1 MSKETKNQEWELL
14 HTSTMPAIALRGLT
28 VFPSV
33 LIHFEV
39 SREAS
44 IKALEEAMTAGS
56 PVFLVGQRDISVE
69 EPEEKDVYS
78 IGTISNIRQ
87 ILRMPGDNVRV
98 MVEGQARGRLKQ
110 MVRTQ
115 PHLEAEVLEIQAAEP
130 AARSAAR
137 TEALMRSTYELFQRY
152 AELAPKISPDL
163 LIHVLASQ
171 DPGYIA
177 DYIAQNIAMRNSDKQ
192 SILEELSP
200 VRRLEKLYRLLER
213 EVEILALDAEIQ
225 SKAREQI
232 AGHQRDY
239 YLREQLKAIQNELGE
254 GGGGDSPDEFEEYR
268 RKIAQAKLSDEV
280 REKLN
285 KELTRLTKQPFG
297 SSEATVLRTYLDVCL
312 ELPWGKKTREK
323 VSVPAVKKALDQ
335 DHYGLDKV
343 KERILEFVAVKQL
356 APELKGQVLCL
367 VGPPGVGKT
376 SIAMSMARAMNRKL
390 ARISLGGVSDEAE
403 IRGHRKTY
411 VGAMPGRI
419 ITAISQA
426 GSSNPLIL
434 LDEIDKLGRDH
445 RGDPASALLEVLD
458 GEQNSTFRDNFLE
471 VPFDLSE
478 VLFITTAN
486 TTSTIPR
493 PLLDRMEVI
502 ELPSYTDE
510 EKVQIAKKHL
520 LPKELERH
528 GLKRQ
533 QLKVSDGAVRE
544 IIASYTRE
552 SGVRVLERQLA
563 ALCRKAAM
571 KVVSEGVKSVRIT
584 EKDLQEYLGAPR
596 YYPERQAL
604 EERVGVVNGLAWT
617 SVGGE
622 LLEVEVNVVPGS
634 GRVELTGNLGD
645 VMKESA
651 HAALSYIR
659 SQADRLGIPAD
670 FYKEKDIHVHFPE
683 GAVPKDGPSAGIAI
697 TTAITSALTGCPV
710 RRGIAMTGE
719 VTLRGRVLPI
729 GGLKEKTMAAFRNG
743 IKTVIIPAD
752 NAKDLEEI
760 DQTVR
765 RALQF
770 TLVERADQVLTA
782 ALNRPAQAVEL
793 PRKAG
798 EGEGEP
804 VDLSAVPQAERR
816 APRPRQ

>member
-1 MSKETKNQEWELL
+1 MSKEWNLTDI
-14 HTSTMPAIALRGLT
+14 SAMPAIALRGLT
-28 VFPSV
+28 VFPNV
-33 LIHFEV
+33 MIHFEV
-39 SREAS
+39 ARDIS

-56 PVFLVGQRDISVE
+56 PVFLVGQQDIGVE
-69 EPEEKDVYS
+69 QPERKDLFTV
-78 IGTISNIRQ
+78 GTVSNVRQ

-98 MVEGQARGRLKQ
+98 LVEGQSRGRL
-110 MVRTQ
+110 VRLTRTE
-115 PHLEAEVLEIQAAEP
+115 PYLEAEVQTIPAEEP
-130 AARSAAR
+130 NTKATAKQ
-137 TEALMRSTYELFQRY
+137 EALMRSTYELFQRY
-152 AELAPKISPDL
+152 TELAPKVSPDL

-177 DYIAQNIAMRNSDKQ
+177 DYIAQNIAMRNRDKQ
-192 SILEELSP
+192 EILEELRP

-213 EVEILALDAEIQ
+213 EVEILSLDAEIQ
-225 SKAREQI
+225 NKAREQI
-232 AGHQRDY
+232 SGHQRDY
-239 YLREQLKAIQNELGE
+239 YLREQMKAIQQELGE
-254 GGGGDSPDEFEEYR
+254 GEDSDEFEEYR
-268 RKIAQAKLSDEV
+268 KKIADAKLPDQV
-280 REKLN
+280 REKLT
-285 KELTRLTKQPFG
+285 KELSRLTKQPFG
-297 SSEATVLRTYLDVCL
+297 SSESTVLRSYLDVCL
-312 ELPWGKKTREK
+312 ELPWGRTTKEK
-323 VSVPAVKKALDQ
+323 ISVPAVKKALDQ
-335 DHYGLDKV
+335 DHFGLEKV

-356 APELKGQVLCL
+356 APDLKGQVLCL

-419 ITAISQA
+419 INAINQA
-426 GSSNPLIL
+426 GSCNPLIL
-434 LDEIDKLGRDH
+434 LDEIDKLGSDH

-471 VPFDLSE
+471 IPFDLSE
-478 VLFITTAN
+478 VLFVTTAN
-486 TTSTIPR
+486 TTDTIPR

-502 ELPSYTDE
+502 ELSSYTDE
-510 EKVQIAKKHL
+510 EKLQIAKRHL
-520 LPKELERH
+520 LPKELKRH
-528 GLKRQ
+528 GLTRQ
-533 QLKVSDGAVRE
+533 QLKVSDGAIRE

-552 SGVRVLERQLA
+552 SGVRILERKLA
-563 ALCRKAAM
+563 AICRKAAM
-571 KVVSEGVKSVRIT
+571 KVVSDDVKSIRIT
-584 EKDLQEYLGAPR
+584 EKQLQEFLGVPQ

-604 EERVGVVNGLAWT
+604 EERTGVVNGLAWT

-634 GRVELTGNLGD
+634 GKVELTGNLGD

-659 SQADRLGIPAD
+659 SQSDRLGIPAD
-670 FYKEKDIHVHFPE
+670 FYKEKDLHVHFPE

-697 TTAITSALTGCPV
+697 TTAMVSALTGTPV

-752 NAKDLEEI
+752 NGKDLEEI

-765 RALQF
+765 KALRF
-770 TLVERADQVLTA
+770 ILVERADQVLDQ
-782 ALNRPAQAVEL
+782 ALVRNVIPAVEPGSGNKPAREEQTEVL
-793 PRKAG
+793 IPTVQDQSGPR
-798 EGEGEP
+798 
-804 VDLSAVPQAERR
+804 LRL
-816 APRPRQ
+816 

>member
-1 MSKETKNQEWELL
+1 MKKEW
-14 HTSTMPAIALRGLT
+14 TMEETVKMPVIALRGLT
-28 VFPSV
+28 VFPNV
-33 LIHFEV
+33 LIHFDV
-39 SREAS
+39 SREIS
-44 IKALEEAMTAGS
+44 IKALEEAMASGD
-56 PVFLVGQRDISVE
+56 PVFLVGQKDIGVE
-69 EPEEKDVYS
+69 HPEAKDLYTV
-78 IGTISNIRQ
+78 GTVSNVRQ
-87 ILRMPGDNVRV
+87 ILRTPGDNVRV
-98 MVEGQARGRLKQ
+98 MVEGGARGSLKRLL
-110 MVRTQ
+110 RSA
-115 PHLEAEVLEIQAAEP
+115 PFLEAEVQPIQEEKAGQN
-130 AARSAAR
+130 SAK
-137 TEALMRSTYELFQRY
+137 TEALIRSTYEMFRQY
-152 AELAPKISPDL
+152 TELAPKTAPDL
-163 LIHVLASQ
+163 LINVLASE

-177 DYIAQNIAMRNSDKQ
+177 DFIAQNIAMRNSDKQ
-192 SILEELSP
+192 AILEELRP
-200 VRRLEKLYRLLER
+200 VRRLERLYRLLTR
-213 EVEILALDAEIQ
+213 EVEILGLDMEIQ
-225 SKAREQI
+225 NRAREQM
-232 AGHQRDY
+232 ADNQRDY
-239 YLREQLKAIQNELGE
+239 YLREQMKAIQAELGE
-254 GGGGDSPDEFEEYR
+254 GEGGGDSEIGDYR
-268 RKIAQAKLSDEV
+268 KKIAEAKLPDEV
-280 REKLN
+280 REKLE
-285 KELTRLTKQPFG
+285 KELGRLAKQPFG
-297 SSEATVLRTYLDVCL
+297 SSEATVLRSYLDVCL
-312 ELPWGKKTREK
+312 ELPWGKTTKEK

-335 DHYGLDKV
+335 DHFGLEKV

-376 SIAMSMARAMNRKL
+376 SVAMSMARAMNRKL

-419 ITAISQA
+419 ISAINQA
-426 GSSNPLIL
+426 GSCNPLIL
-434 LDEIDKLGRDH
+434 LDEIDKLGHDH

-478 VLFITTAN
+478 VLFVTTAN
-486 TTSTIPR
+486 TTETIPR

-502 ELPSYTDE
+502 ELSSYTDE
-510 EKVQIAKKHL
+510 EKLQIAKRHL
-520 LPKELERH
+520 LPKELKRH
-528 GLKRQ
+528 GLSRQ
-533 QLKVSDGAVRE
+533 QLKVSDGAIRE

-552 SGVRVLERQLA
+552 SGVRVLERKLA
-563 ALCRKAAM
+563 ALCRKSAM
-571 KVVSEGVKSVRIT
+571 KLVTGDVKSIRIT
-584 EKDLQEYLGAPR
+584 EKQLQEYLGVPR

-634 GRVELTGNLGD
+634 GKVELTGNLGD

-670 FYKEKDIHVHFPE
+670 FYKEKDLHVHFPE

-697 TTAITSALTGCPV
+697 TTAMVSALTGAPV

-752 NAKDLEEI
+752 NGKDLEEI

-765 RALQF
+765 KALQF
-770 TLVERADQVLTA
+770 ILVEQADQVLSA
-782 ALNRPAQAVEL
+782 ALM
-793 PRKAG
+793 
-798 EGEGEP
+798 
-804 VDLSAVPQAERR
+804 PQAEERGSC
-816 APRPRQ
+816 ASQGSLEETPGEPMPAVLPQTEHRPTLGLRQ

>member
-1 MSKETKNQEWELL
+1 MEHNERVL
-14 HTSTMPAIALRGLT
+14 HSTTTTMPVIALRGLT
-28 VFPSV
+28 VFPNV

-39 SREAS
+39 AREAS
-44 IKALEEAMTAGS
+44 IKALEEAMTAGN
-56 PVFLVGQRDISVE
+56 PVFLVGQLDISVE
-69 EPEEKDVYS
+69 TPGEGDLYQV
-78 IGTISNIRQ
+78 GTVSNIRQ

-98 MVEGQARGRLKQ
+98 MVEGQSRGRL
-110 MVRTQ
+110 VR
-115 PHLEAEVLEIQAAEP
+115 L
-130 AARSAAR
+130 SR
-137 TEALMRSTYELFQRY
+137 TEPYLEGEVEEIPAPRTPARASARAEALIRATYELFQRY
-152 AELAPKISPDL
+152 AELAAKLSPDL

-171 DPGYIA
+171 DPGHIA
-177 DYIAQNIAMRNSDKQ
+177 DYIAQNIPMRNSDKQ
-192 SILEELSP
+192 AILEELRP
-200 VRRLEKLYRLLER
+200 LRRLEKLHRLLER
-213 EVEILALDAEIQ
+213 EVEILSLDAEIQ
-225 SKAREQI
+225 SKAREQMNDN
-232 AGHQRDY
+232 QREY
-239 YLREQLKAIQNELGE
+239 YLREQMKAIQNELGE
-254 GGGGDSPDEFEEYR
+254 GEGADELEEYR
-268 RKIAQAKLSDEV
+268 DRIAKVTLPDEV

-285 KELTRLTKQPFG
+285 KELGRLAKQPYG
-297 SSEATVLRTYLDVCL
+297 SSESTVLRTYLDVCL
-312 ELPWGKKTREK
+312 ELPWGKTTKEK
-323 VSVPAVKKALDQ
+323 VSVAGVRKALDR
-335 DHYGLDKV
+335 DHYGLEKV

-419 ITAISQA
+419 ITAINQA
-426 GSSNPLIL
+426 GSCNPLIL

-458 GEQNSTFRDNFLE
+458 GEQNATFRDNFLE

-478 VLFITTAN
+478 VMFITTAN
-486 TTSTIPR
+486 TVDTIPR

-502 ELPSYTDE
+502 ELSSYTDE
-510 EKVQIAKKHL
+510 EKVQIAKRHL
-520 LPKELERH
+520 LPKELKRH
-528 GLKRQ
+528 GLERA
-533 QLKVSDGAVRE
+533 QLRVSDGAIRE
-544 IIASYTRE
+544 IITSYTRE

-563 ALCRKAAM
+563 TICRKTAM
-571 KVVSEGVKSVRIT
+571 RLVSGEEKQVRVTERDLKDFLGV
-584 EKDLQEYLGAPR
+584 AR
-596 YYPERQAL
+596 YYPERQVL

-634 GRVELTGNLGD
+634 GKLELTGNLGD

-659 SQADRLGIPAD
+659 SQSDRLGIPAD
-670 FYKEKDIHVHFPE
+670 FYREKDIHVHFPE

-697 TTAITSALTGCPV
+697 TTAMVSALTGIPV
-710 RRGIAMTGE
+710 RRALAMTGE

-729 GGLKEKTMAAFRNG
+729 GGLREKTMAAFRNG
-743 IKTVIIPAD
+743 IKTVILPAD
-752 NAKDLEEI
+752 NGRDLEEI

-770 TLVERADQVLTA
+770 ILVERADQVLSA
-782 ALNRPAQAVEL
+782 ALNRPPET
-793 PRKAG
+793 
-798 EGEGEP
+798 
-804 VDLSAVPQAERR
+804 AERGDAGR
-816 APRPRQ
+816 ARPAEETLPPVIPGRTDRPAPRARR

>member
-1 MSKETKNQEWELL
+1 MNKARDLAAA
-14 HTSTMPAIALRGLT
+14 STMPVIALRGLT
-28 VFPSV
+28 IFPNV

-39 SREAS
+39 ARDAS
-44 IKALEEAMTAGS
+44 VKALEEAITAGS
-56 PVFLVGQRDISVE
+56 SVFLVGQRDISVE
-69 EPEEKDVYS
+69 DPDQKDLYEV
-78 IGTISNIRQ
+78 GTISNIRQ

-98 MVEGQARGRLKQ
+98 MVEGQKRGRLLH
-110 MVRTQ
+110 MLREE
-115 PHLEAEVLEIQAAEP
+115 PYLEAEVQEIGESAVP
-130 AARSAAR
+130 RS
-137 TEALMRSTYELFQRY
+137 TPKVEALMRSTYELFQSY

-163 LIHVLASQ
+163 LVHVLASQ
-171 DPGYIA
+171 DPGHIA

-192 SILEELSP
+192 TILEELRP

-213 EVEILALDAEIQ
+213 EVEILSLDAEIQ
-225 SKAREQI
+225 NKAREQI
-232 AGHQRDY
+232 SDHQRDY
-239 YLREQLKAIQNELGE
+239 YLREQMKAIQQELGE
-254 GGGGDSPDEFEEYR
+254 GDSDDEIGEYR
-268 RKIAQAKLSDEV
+268 KKIAQTDLPDPV

-285 KELTRLTKQPFG
+285 KELDRLSKQPFG

-312 ELPWGKKTREK
+312 ELPWGKTTKEK
-323 VSVPAVKKALDQ
+323 ISVAAVRKALDH
-335 DHYGLDKV
+335 DHFGLEKV

-356 APELKGQVLCL
+356 APQLKGQVLCL

-376 SIAMSMARAMNRKL
+376 SVAMSMARAMNRKL
-390 ARISLGGVSDEAE
+390 GRLSLGGVSDEAE

-419 ITAISQA
+419 ITAINQA
-426 GSSNPLIL
+426 GSCNPLLL

-471 VPFDLSE
+471 VPFDLSQ
-478 VLFITTAN
+478 VLFVTTAN
-486 TTSTIPR
+486 TTDTIPR

-502 ELPSYTDE
+502 ELSSYTDE
-510 EKVQIAKKHL
+510 EKLQIARRHL

-528 GLKRQ
+528 GLKKQ
-533 QLKVSDGAVRE
+533 QVRLTDGAIRE

-552 SGVRVLERQLA
+552 SGVRVLERKLA
-563 ALCRKAAM
+563 AICRKVAM
-571 KVVSEGVKSVRIT
+571 KVVSDDVKSVRIT
-584 EKDLQEYLGAPR
+584 EKELQEYLGVPR

-634 GRVELTGNLGD
+634 GKVELTGNLGD

-651 HAALSYIR
+651 QTALTYIR
-659 SQADRLGIPAD
+659 SQADRLGIAPG

-697 TTAITSALTGCPV
+697 TTAMVSALTGAPV
-710 RRGIAMTGE
+710 RRGLAMTGE
-719 VTLRGRVLPI
+719 ITLRGRVLPI

-743 IKTVIIPAD
+743 IRTVIIPAD

-765 RALQF
+765 NALQF
-770 TLVERADQVLTA
+770 ILVERADQVLSA
-782 ALNRPAQAVEL
+782 ALLPHAVPAADRPEPGLPVPPPVEGRPAARV
-793 PRKAG
+793 
-798 EGEGEP
+798 
-804 VDLSAVPQAERR
+804 
-816 APRPRQ
+816 RQ

>member
-1 MSKETKNQEWELL
+1 MSKEWNLTDV
-14 HTSTMPAIALRGLT
+14 STMPAIALRGLT
-28 VFPSV
+28 VFPNV
-33 LIHFEV
+33 MIHFEV
-39 SREAS
+39 ARDIS
-44 IKALEEAMTAGS
+44 IKALEEAMNTGG
-56 PVFLVGQRDISVE
+56 PVFLVGQQDIGVE
-69 EPEEKDVYS
+69 QPEQKDLFTV
-78 IGTISNIRQ
+78 GTVSNVRQ

-98 MVEGQARGRLKQ
+98 LVEGQSRGRLVQ
-110 MVRTQ
+110 LTRTE
-115 PHLEAEVLEIQAAEP
+115 PYLEAEVQAIPAEEP
-130 AARSAAR
+130 GSRATAKQ
-137 TEALMRSTYELFQRY
+137 EALMRSTYELFQQY
-152 AELAPKISPDL
+152 TELAPKVSPDL

-177 DYIAQNIAMRNSDKQ
+177 DYIAQNIAMRNRDKQ
-192 SILEELSP
+192 EILEELRP

-213 EVEILALDAEIQ
+213 EVEILSLDAEIQ
-225 SKAREQI
+225 NKARDQI
-232 AGHQRDY
+232 SGHQRDY
-239 YLREQLKAIQNELGE
+239 YLREQMKAIQQELGE
-254 GGGGDSPDEFEEYR
+254 GEDSDEFEEYR
-268 RKIAQAKLSDEV
+268 KKIAGAQLPDQV
-280 REKLN
+280 REKLT
-285 KELTRLTKQPFG
+285 KELNRLTKQPFG
-297 SSEATVLRTYLDVCL
+297 SSEATVLRSYLDVCL
-312 ELPWGKKTREK
+312 ELPWGKTTKEK
-323 VSVPAVKKALDQ
+323 VSVSAVKKALDQ
-335 DHYGLDKV
+335 DHFGLEKV

-356 APELKGQVLCL
+356 APDLKGQVLCL

-419 ITAISQA
+419 INAINQA
-426 GSSNPLIL
+426 GSCNPLIL
-434 LDEIDKLGRDH
+434 LDEIDKLGSDH

-458 GEQNSTFRDNFLE
+458 GEQNATFRDNFLE

-478 VLFITTAN
+478 VLFVTTAN
-486 TTSTIPR
+486 TTDTIPR

-502 ELPSYTDE
+502 ELSSYTDE
-510 EKVQIAKKHL
+510 EKLQIAKKHL
-520 LPKELERH
+520 LPKELKRH
-528 GLKRQ
+528 GLTRQ
-533 QLKVSDGAVRE
+533 QLKVSDGAIRE

-552 SGVRVLERQLA
+552 SGVRILERKLA
-563 ALCRKAAM
+563 AICRKAAM
-571 KVVSEGVKSVRIT
+571 QVVSNDVKSIRIT
-584 EKDLQEYLGAPR
+584 EKQLQKFLGVPR

-634 GRVELTGNLGD
+634 GKVELTGNLGD

-659 SQADRLGIPAD
+659 SQSDRLGVPSD
-670 FYKEKDIHVHFPE
+670 FYKEKDLHVHFPE

-697 TTAITSALTGCPV
+697 TTAMVSALTGTPV

-752 NAKDLEEI
+752 NGKDLEEI

-765 RALQF
+765 KALHF
-770 TLVERADQVLTA
+770 ILVERADQVLDQ
-782 ALNRPAQAVEL
+782 ALVRNVIPAVESGGGSK
-793 PRKAG
+793 PARK
-798 EGEGEP
+798 EQETVLVP
-804 VDLSAVPQAERR
+804 TVQDQSAARLR
-816 APRPRQ
+816 L

>member
-1 MSKETKNQEWELL
+1 MSKEWNLADV
-14 HTSTMPAIALRGLT
+14 STMPTIALRGLT
-28 VFPSV
+28 VFPNV
-33 LIHFEV
+33 MIHFEV
-39 SREAS
+39 ARDMS
-44 IKALEEAMTAGS
+44 IKALEEAMNAGS
-56 PVFLVGQRDISVE
+56 PVFLVGQKDISVE
-69 EPEEKDVYS
+69 QPEQSDLYTV
-78 IGTISNIRQ
+78 GTVSSIRQ

-98 MVEGQARGRLKQ
+98 MVEGQSRGRMLRL
-110 MVRTQ
+110 MRTE
-115 PHLEAEVLEIQAAEP
+115 PYLEAEVQNIPAEEP
-130 AARSAAR
+130 GTRASAKQ
-137 TEALMRSTYELFQRY
+137 EALMRATYELFQRY
-152 AELAPKISPDL
+152 AELSPKVSPDL

-192 SILEELSP
+192 EILEELRP
-200 VRRLEKLYRLLER
+200 VRRLEKLHRLLER
-213 EVEILALDAEIQ
+213 EVEILSLDAEIQ
-225 SKAREQI
+225 NKAREQI
-232 AGHQRDY
+232 SGHQRDY
-239 YLREQLKAIQNELGE
+239 YLREQMKAIQNELGE
-254 GGGGDSPDEFEEYR
+254 GEDSDEFEEYR
-268 RKIAQAKLSDEV
+268 KKIAQAQLPDQV

-285 KELTRLTKQPFG
+285 KELGRLTKQPFG
-297 SSEATVLRTYLDVCL
+297 SSEATVLRSYLDVCL
-312 ELPWGKKTREK
+312 ELPWGKTTKEK
-323 VSVPAVKKALDQ
+323 VSVAAVKKILDQ
-335 DHYGLDKV
+335 DHFGLEKV

-419 ITAISQA
+419 INAINQA
-426 GSSNPLIL
+426 GSCNPLIL
-434 LDEIDKLGRDH
+434 LDEIDKLGHDH

-458 GEQNSTFRDNFLE
+458 GEQNATFRDNFLE
-471 VPFDLSE
+471 VPFDLSQ
-478 VLFITTAN
+478 VLFVTTAN
-486 TTSTIPR
+486 TTETIPR
-493 PLLDRMEVI
+493 PLLDRMEII
-502 ELPSYTDE
+502 ELSSYTDE
-510 EKVQIAKKHL
+510 EKLQIAKGHL
-520 LPKELERH
+520 LPKELKRH
-528 GLKRQ
+528 GLTRT
-533 QLKVSDGAVRE
+533 QLKVTDGAIRE

-552 SGVRVLERQLA
+552 SGVRVLERKLA
-563 ALCRKAAM
+563 AICRKAAM
-571 KVVSEGVKSVRIT
+571 RVVSDDVKSIRIT
-584 EKDLQEYLGAPR
+584 EKQLQEYLGAPR

-634 GRVELTGNLGD
+634 GKVELTGNLGD

-659 SQADRLGIPAD
+659 SQSDRLNIPAD
-670 FYKEKDIHVHFPE
+670 FYREKDLHVHFPE

-697 TTAITSALTGCPV
+697 TTAMVSALTGTPV

-752 NAKDLEEI
+752 NGKDLEEI

-765 RALQF
+765 KALRF
-770 TLVERADQVLTA
+770 ILVERADQVLEQ
-782 ALNRPAQAVEL
+782 ALVQTVVPAGVPAGGGKASCGDQADALIPPVEKG
-793 PRKAG
+793 PA
-798 EGEGEP
+798 
-804 VDLSAVPQAERR
+804 PQL
-816 APRPRQ
+816 RQ